1 MLELTEFESGLK
13 IENEEQKLLL
23 SSLFSSWLVKRKENR
38 KKTFCGIIISTIM
51 LVLMA
56 TKIISG
62 ELFYFYTPLGIT
74 TILITCILPTY
85 DTYFGRQMQLLS
97 SELLRRMIMLKKEF
111 ARMIEEL
118 DYDVEPVYVKKWGG
132 IICIMTH

>member
-38 KKTFCGIIISTIM
+38 RKTFCGIIIATVM

-97 SELLRRMIMLKKEF
+97 SELLRS
-111 ARMIEEL
+111 EE
-118 DYDVEPVYVKKWGG
+118 
-132 IICIMTH
+132 